1 MRRFLLALS
10 LVLGF
15 GSLAAASA
23 QAQGLSVTFDT
34 GPAYG
39 RPVYGRPVEYRPA
52 PVYRPY
58 PRYRQVEYP
67 PQPAYRP
74 YRYARPAYYG
84 PHCSR
89 GRSGNGTASAGSG
102 SRAKSAARKSPELAS
117 TDGRLGRPFSCEN
130 RLAPV
135 QIACACGVKA
145 PRVVQHERRQTAQ
158 RRAAALRRR

>member
-84 PHCSR
+84 PHCFTR
-89 GRSGNGTASAGSG
+89 TERQWNGFGWV
-102 SRAKSAARKSPELAS
+102 RVAREVC
-117 TDGRLGRPFSCEN
+117 R
-130 RLAPV
+130 
-135 QIACACGVKA
+135 
-145 PRVVQHERRQTAQ
+145 
-158 RRAAALRRR
+158 